1 MLIELH
7 VHDGPEGVPERGGR
21 WMSGESR
28 SANLARN
35 VYALRRGQILIGP
48 VAREDFRLLICPLV
62 VLRMWES
69 DKQIMHRLCR
79 VTN

>member
-1 MLIELH
+1 MLVELH
-7 VHDGPEGVPERGGR
+7 VHNGPEGVPERGGC

-35 VYALRRGQILIGP
+35 VYALRRGQVLIGP
-48 VAREDFRLLICPLV
+48 VTREDLRLLIRPLV

-69 DKQIMHRLCR
+69 DEQIVYCLGS